1 MEFMDVLCKKSS
13 EKGLWLERKEKPQ
26 ISEDEILVKVTSTA
40 ICGTDLHIYEWDKWS
55 QETIKPP
62 VTLGHEFVGVVA
74 EKGSQVF
81 SVEIGDRVSAEG
93 HIVCGL
99 CRNCRA
105 GAKHACSK
113 TIGLGIHK
121 DGAFAEYV
129 KIPKDN
135 IYKIPSNISNS
146 EAAIFDPFGN
156 AVFASSIFNVS
167 GEDVLIT
174 GAGPVG
180 VMTALVCQHLG
191 ARKIVITDVNDFR
204 LNLLSDEPRIFPLN
218 IKNNSIEEITGSLNI
233 DEGFNLLFEMSGNN
247 TAFKSLIQASG
258 YGANIISL
266 GVFPEDIQLDF
277 NKIIFKF
284 FID

>member
-1 MEFMDVLCKKSS
+1 M
-13 EKGLWLERKEKPQ
+13 
-26 ISEDEILVKVTSTA
+26 
-40 ICGTDLHIYEWDKWS
+40 
-55 QETIKPP
+55 
-62 VTLGHEFVGVVA
+62 TLGHEFVGVVA

-277 NKIIFKF
+277 NKIIFKNINIRGIYGRAIF
-284 FID
+284 DTWYKMTAYLQSGLSLKRVITHHLKYQDYEKGFDLLKKGEACKVILKWS